1 MRYVGT
7 GLATGRPQTEM
18 TMHERIEARLT
29 AGLEPQQLDVID
41 ESHQHAG
48 HAGNRPGHA
57 PAGGE
62 THYRVKIVS
71 PKFEGLSRVAR
82 HRLVYALLEPE
93 FAGRLHALA
102 VDAKAPG
109 E

>member
-1 MRYVGT
+1 MRYVGSET
-7 GLATGRPQTEM
+7 DNREGRGPM
-18 TMHERIEARLT
+18 TMHDRITARLT
-29 AGLEPQQLDVID
+29 EGLEPQRLDVID

-71 PKFEGLSRVAR
+71 PKFEGLNRVAR
-82 HRLVYALLEPE
+82 HRLVYELLEPE